1 MDEMTVQFLGKAR
14 GVFGTEGGALA
25 EKALGWAR
33 ERHGS
38 AQRAS
43 GEPAWEHDL
52 RVASTLL
59 DMGMD
64 LDSVLA
70 GLVHDITENRTSG
83 YFPQAGA
90 AAEVAAAA
98 TQAAELGAPTA
109 QQVKVAHQT
118 KADHKG
124 KTGHQ
129 EPKPEDRQKEAHR
142 KALAAVPD
150 PAISAEFGEETARL
164 VAGVARLSS
173 VRAKNKTVHAA
184 ETMRKMLFAMTGDI
198 RVIIVK
204 LADKLDSMRTLKW
217 LPEDD
222 RRRIAAERVD
232 VFAPLADRLGIVGRT
247 AMDVSAACSGF
258 LFALETARAFVCL
271 HPEAKILVTATDV
284 VSSRVDYAD
293 RGICVLFGDGAGAA
307 IITGGNGEVPA
318 GSARVLDVM
327 LATDGSVSD
336 LLTVK
341 GGGSGSPYK
350 PGETVRRDFFVEM
363 NGREVY
369 KYAVRAMSSICK
381 TMMEKHGLVKEQVDV
396 FIPHQANLRIID
408 AVGSRLE
415 MPAEKIFT
423 NVQKYGNTSAAS
435 VIIALSEA
443 RAEGFIKAGHRAML
457 LADASPGALLDRFAG
472 YKAPTLTKWVA
483 TPQAL

>member
-1 MDEMTVQFLGKAR
+1 MTTSCIIRGLGHCVPETRLTNADLERMIDTNDE
-14 GVFGTEGGALA
+14 
-25 EKALGWAR
+25 W
-33 ERHGS
+33 
-38 AQRAS
+38 
-43 GEPAWEHDL
+43 
-52 RVASTLL
+52 
-59 DMGMD
+59 
-64 LDSVLA
+64 
-70 GLVHDITENRTSG
+70 ITSRTG
-83 YFPQAGA
+83 I
-90 AAEVAAAA
+90 
-98 TQAAELGAPTA
+98 
-109 QQVKVAHQT
+109 
-118 KADHKG
+118 
-124 KTGHQ
+124 
-129 EPKPEDRQKEAHR
+129 KE
-142 KALAAVPD
+142 
-150 PAISAEFGEETARL
+150 
-164 VAGVARLSS
+164 
-173 VRAKNKTVHAA
+173 
-184 ETMRKMLFAMTGDI
+184 
-198 RVIIVK
+198 
-204 LADKLDSMRTLKW
+204 
-217 LPEDD
+217 
-222 RRRIAAERVD
+222 RRIAAKGETTVSLSHQAALKALANAGMQAEELTHILVATFTPD
-232 VFAPLADRLGIVGRT
+232 AYIPSAACMLADRLGIVGRT

-443 RAEGFIKAGHRAML
+443 RAEGFIKDGNLVL
-457 LADASPGALLDRFAG
+457 LATFGGGFTWGTALVRF
-472 YKAPTLTKWVA
+472 
-483 TPQAL
+483 